1 MIEPKKCKKT
11 RILINIGF
19 LVLIHKA
26 GNETRTHDP
35 FITSEVLYRLSYSSL
50 CLTQKILYRILQK
63 KQVIFFYF
71 SFIFR
76 ELPRVK
82 GQNEVLNRVS
92 RNDPGHRNTLFAHK
106 VSWTVDESRKLEYTG
121 AAGYFVDMLLLFAI
135 FLILHMRKLLL
146 IFLQQAIAV
155 SRLPVKI
162 SYANRPKR

>member
-1 MIEPKKCKKT
+1 M
-11 RILINIGF
+11 
-19 LVLIHKA
+19 
-26 GNETRTHDP
+26 
-35 FITSEVLYRLSYSSL
+35 
-50 CLTQKILYRILQK
+50 
-63 KQVIFFYF
+63 
-71 SFIFR
+71 
-76 ELPRVK
+76 
-82 GQNEVLNRVS
+82 S

-121 AAGYFVDMLLLFAI
+121 AAGYLVDMLLLFAI